1 MPRSSS
7 MATQGPG
14 RTVPASMR
22 SAQPYR
28 ACSVTKGHPHFPN
41 HRRLCPFATTWW
53 AGSER
58 SAYSRRCAGARRRVA
73 AIASSCLTRT
83 VLWLLS
89 LGIFDKEYAA
99 ATAGSSD
106 EHTYVGPDLFTAET
120 PLGTYQGVTD
130 QVVMSRTK
138 ESYRTVL
145 APHGSSKPQWL
156 QPDGS

>member
-1 MPRSSS
+1 ME
-7 MATQGPG
+7 
-14 RTVPASMR
+14 
-22 SAQPYR
+22 
-28 ACSVTKGHPHFPN
+28 
-41 HRRLCPFATTWW
+41 LL
-53 AGSER
+53 GSEVNR
-58 SAYSRRCAGARRRVA
+58 APEALRRRA
-73 AIASSCLTRT
+73 AEGGSYRVVVSLTRT

-106 EHTYVGPDLFTAET
+106 EHTYVAADLFTAET
-120 PLGTYQGVTD
+120 PLGTYRGMTD

-156 QPDGS
+156 EP

>member
-1 MPRSSS
+1 VS
-7 MATQGPG
+7 
-14 RTVPASMR
+14 
-22 SAQPYR
+22 
-28 ACSVTKGHPHFPN
+28 
-41 HRRLCPFATTWW
+41 
-53 AGSER
+53 
-58 SAYSRRCAGARRRVA
+58 
-73 AIASSCLTRT
+73 LTRT

-99 ATAGSSD
+99 ATTGSSD

-156 QPDGS
+156 QP